1 MTKTNKYLL
10 KADELSQLQD
20 AIRHDKRV
28 VVVKRATALRLL
40 HEGHTPAGVANLL
53 GVNLSSIYNWR
64 KRWRDG
70 NLEGLSNRPI
80 AGRPQKATADYWQ
93 ELEGVLAQNP
103 RDLGYIFSIWTTER
117 LAQHLA
123 TITGITLSAE
133 RLRVLMLAKGACGG
147 LVIRAADREAVEPE
161 GGEQAQYGPRRH
173 VEQRQLCHHG
183 VGHLVLRSALFNAK
197 RLDDQAGRENA
208 DPGGAFLHQPV
219 A

>member
-133 RLRVLMLAKGACGG
+133 RLRVLMLAKGY
-147 LVIRAADREAVEPE
+147 VYRRPRADLRIQQDEAARAEAA
-161 GGEQAQYGPRRH
+161 AQIEDLKKKPKTGILNCSLWTKAP
-173 VEQRQLCHHG
+173 
-183 VGHLVLRSALFNAK
+183 
-197 RLDDQAGRENA
+197 
-208 DPGGAFLHQPV
+208 
-219 A
+219 